1 MDKRTTTGKALR
13 VALFAA
19 PTLMLLIV
27 AGIAGPVP
35 QDPAY
40 HDFADTRTLLA
51 IPNFWNVASN
61 LLFLVVG
68 ASGIALVATH
78 GHAIAGA
85 LQPAWLAFFA
95 GVGLTAF
102 GSGYYHWSP
111 ENATLAW
118 DRLAMTIAFM
128 GLTAVMIGE
137 YVDARAGRRLLLPLL
152 VIGAGSVGYWLHT
165 ETLGAGDLRPYAVV
179 QFLPMILL
187 PLLMLLHRGRSDLAP
202 YLAWMIGCYVLAK
215 LAEHYDTGL
224 LAASGLSGHSI
235 KHLVA
240 AVGTAGP
247 LAGLARRRQRETSQF
262 PG

>member
-1 MDKRTTTGKALR
+1 MDKRTTSGKALR

-19 PTLMLLIV
+19 PALMLLI
-27 AGIAGPVP
+27 AAIIAGPVP

-40 HDFADTRTLLA
+40 HDFADARTLLS
-51 IPNFWNVASN
+51 IPNFWNVVSN

-68 ASGIALVATH
+68 ASGIALVATR
-78 GHAIAGA
+78 GHALAGA
-85 LQPAWLAFFA
+85 LRPAWLVFFA

-111 ENATLAW
+111 DNASLGW

-128 GLTAVMIGE
+128 GLAAVMIGE
-137 YVDARAGRRLLLPLL
+137 YLDVRTAQRLLLPLL
-152 VIGAGSVGYWLHT
+152 IIGAGSVGYWLHT
-165 ETLGAGDLRPYAVV
+165 ESLGAGDLRPYAVV
-179 QFLPMILL
+179 QFLPMALL
-187 PLLMLLHRGRSDLAP
+187 PLLMFLHRGRSDLAP

-224 LAASGLSGHSI
+224 LTASGLSGHSI

-240 AVGTAGP
+240 AIGTAGP
-247 LAGLARRRQRETSQF
+247 LAGLARRQQRQTPRF